1 MQINNQSLYLS
12 KKASFN
18 MEFKKALQ
26 YHQSGQLKKAQEIYE
41 RILEINP
48 DHSDSLHL
56 LGVME
61 FVADDAQSYADI
73 ANRLANDKA
82 FKNEIKNRI
91 LKGADVLYE
100 DMETVHEL
108 ESFFE
113 RVVKE
118 KIKH

>member
-1 MQINNQSLYLS
+1 
-12 KKASFN
+12 

-26 YHQSGQLKKAQEIYE
+26 YHQSGQLQRAREIN
-41 RILEINP
+41 RTILEINP
-48 DHSDSLHL
+48 DHCDSLHL
-56 LGVME
+56 LCVME
-61 FVADDAQSYADI
+61 FLADDAQSYADI